1 MFHMHLYLG
10 SRSSNHN
17 VLKEKTHKYEKTAIR
32 SYCFFSA
39 RRKRNYTYTFDG
51 IIFLINKTHFKP
63 LEDVAESSVP
73 LYHEKQI
80 LNHSTIAI
88 KHHYVIW
95 NRLEKIHLIGLGNK
109 ISSLYKTNETHIPIT
124 SQHEF
129 PITLS
134 TPATEATTYGTINLT
149 SN

>member
-1 MFHMHLYLG
+1 MHIYLG

-17 VLKEKTHKYEKTAIR
+17 VLKEKTHKYEKTAIG

-80 LNHSTIAI
+80 LNHLTT
-88 KHHYVIW
+88 VIW

-124 SQHEF
+124 
-129 PITLS
+129 
-134 TPATEATTYGTINLT
+134 
-149 SN
+149 